1 MSVAGLPRA
10 FEKGCGMES
19 VQLGRSPIAVAVIAL
34 FIGLLGALS
43 LSRLPLQLFPD
54 INRPEISIQCTWRT
68 ASPEE
73 VESELLEPLENVLQ
87 GMPGVEEIEGNANSG
102 AAQINLRFALGTDM
116 KNALVEVIGRLN
128 RLRPLPRDADR
139 PVVTLGGGDGN
150 ANETLSWFFVQQL
163 PGTPGTIDSQRRFI
177 EDTLRARLEAVPGVA
192 AVNVNA
198 GPPDDVRITVD
209 LSRAAALGIAVP
221 DIATQAAAAS
231 NVSGGQLDVGRRQYT
246 LRFTGLFRPD
256 RLGDL
261 VLAWRDGRPVRLADL
276 ATIDVAP
283 PTRQQFGY
291 QNGNPAI
298 GIQVFRA
305 PGANVLGT
313 LEAVKAAVV
322 ELREGPLKVHGLGIE
337 QSFDASLFIHRAVN
351 LLSENLLV
359 GTLLALI
366 VVWWFMR
373 EARVTMLIALTIP
386 VCLCT
391 TFVVLDLFGRSLNV
405 ISLAG
410 LAFAV
415 GMVVEGAIVVS
426 GNIVRLRES
435 GLPLQEAAREGA
447 RQVAGALVASTATTI
462 AVFVPVLFLKD
473 VEGQLFGDLALTISI
488 AVAISI
494 VVALTLLPVALTF
507 VLDRPLR
514 PSGYGYGW
522 PRLAEWVLRVTNSR
536 LKQLSWI
543 GGLLLLPLVLAW
555 SLLPPLDYLPPV
567 KRAAIDAFFNFPP
580 GMSSEAV
587 NRELIPTILER
598 MRPYMEGRLEP
609 KLKNWYILTWPGG
622 GTIGARV
629 QDETRIGELERIVRE
644 KIIVGLPD
652 TRAFAAE
659 GDLFGGIGG
668 SARSVGI
675 HLQSEDTAALNRVAL
690 EGRALL
696 ERVFPNS
703 AVQSFPNPED
713 VALEL
718 HAVPDDRRIAEV
730 GWDRATLGT
739 VIRTVGEG
747 AWLGEYFDGKSRL
760 PIVLRSSEGATPED
774 LGNAPLRT
782 PSGLVVRLG
791 DLVQLSTVLGPPA
804 IRRLNHRR
812 TVTLTVDPPASLS
825 LEQVLSTINRE
836 VLPKLRAGLPVD
848 GAIRMAGSADSLSK
862 TLHTMTRVFGV
873 ALFVLL
879 LLMTALFRSLR
890 DSLIVLLTVPL
901 ALVGGVVGLRVLDV
915 VSFQALDLL
924 SMIGFVM
931 MIGVIINH
939 AILLVAAVR
948 SVESTGVALEEAIRT
963 GLNQRLRA
971 ILASTLTG
979 ALGALPM
986 AVNPGPGSVIYRG
999 LAAVNI
1005 GGVVVSLVF
1014 SLVLIPALMRLLHK
1028 RPSHATTAPGV
1039 FGQDSSA
1046 TPVSLEAGS
1055 FAGVSTATAFVATT
1069 PAANVPAAMARVAAI
1084 PPRAVSILLASLLC
1098 VVAARAGRA
1107 ADQSV
1112 GSPVPVQV
1120 GTVTTRSMS
1129 ANSWIPGSIV
1139 SRSDARIASAIAGRV
1154 VWVADVGQRVKQG
1167 ELTAKLDDTPAQ
1179 IRAQDLRAQ
1188 VARAKAQLVVTSN
1201 QLERFNQLAAT
1212 KVVSVSQLD
1221 DARGQS
1227 DMAHEDVLR
1236 AEAQLR
1242 QADYEINES
1251 HIRAPFPGIVT
1262 ERFIQKG
1269 EYVQLG
1275 AATVRL
1281 VNTTDIEARATAALG
1296 LAANIRLGQTVSIR
1310 DHGRER
1316 PGHIR
1321 AIVPVGDDRSRQFEV
1336 RVVFDESD
1344 WLVGT
1349 SVEVSLPST
1358 AERTAI
1364 TIPRDALVIRQN
1376 HSYVLRVSHANTVE
1390 ELDVTPGIA
1399 LADVVEVSGPVSLG
1413 DQLVTRGAERLSAGQ
1428 AVKVIAHEP
1437 QVRHPG

>member
-1 MSVAGLPRA
+1 
-10 FEKGCGMES
+10 MES
-19 VQLGRSPIAVAVIAL
+19 VQWSGRSPIAVAVIAL
-34 FIGLLGALS
+34 FIGLLGMLS

-87 GMPGVEEIEGNANSG
+87 GMPGVEEIEGNANAG

-163 PGTPGTIDSQRRFI
+163 PGTPGTIESQRRFI
-177 EDTLRARLEAVPGVA
+177 EDTVRARLEAVPGVA

-209 LSRAAALGIAVP
+209 LVRAAALGIAVP
-221 DIATQAAAAS
+221 DIAAQAAAAN

-246 LRFTGLFRPD
+246 LRFTGLFKPD

-261 VLAWRDGRPVRLADL
+261 VLAWRDGRPVRLGDL
-276 ATIDVAP
+276 ATIDLAP
-283 PTRQQFGY
+283 PARQQFGY

-298 GIQVFRA
+298 GIQVLRMT
-305 PGANVLGT
+305 GANVLGT
-313 LEAVKAAVV
+313 LEAVKAEVA
-322 ELREGPLKVHGLGIE
+322 ELREGPLKAHGLGIE

-386 VCLCT
+386 VCLCA
-391 TFVVLDLFGRSLNV
+391 TFTVLDLFGRSLNV

-426 GNIVRLRES
+426 GNVVRLRES
-435 GLPLQEAAREGA
+435 GLPLQQAAREGA

-514 PSGYGYGW
+514 PSGYGHGW
-522 PRLAEWVLRVTNSR
+522 PRLTEWVLRVTNSR
-536 LKQLSWI
+536 PKQLSWI
-543 GGLLLLPLVLAW
+543 AGLLLIPLALAW
-555 SLLPPLDYLPPV
+555 WMLPPLDYLPPV

-580 GMSSEAV
+580 GMSSEAI
-587 NRELIPTILER
+587 NRELLPTLLER
-598 MRPYMEGRLEP
+598 MRPYMEGEKEP
-609 KLKNWYILTWPGG
+609 RLKNWYILTWPGG

-690 EGRALL
+690 EGRTLL

-703 AVQSFPNPED
+703 AVQSLPNPED

-760 PIVLRSSEGATPED
+760 PIMLRAREGATPED
-774 LGNAPLRT
+774 LANAPLRT
-782 PSGLVVRLG
+782 ASGLVVRLG

-812 TVTLTVDPPASLS
+812 TVTLTVDPPESLS
-825 LEQVLSTINRE
+825 LEQVLSTINTE
-836 VLPKLRAGLPVD
+836 VLPKLRAELPAD
-848 GAIRMAGSADSLSK
+848 GSIRMAGSADNLSK
-862 TLHTMTRVFGV
+862 TLNTMKRVFGV

-879 LLMTALFRSLR
+879 LLMTALFRSIR

-901 ALVGGVVGLRVLDV
+901 ALIGGVVGLRMLDV
-915 VSFQALDLL
+915 VKFQALDLL

-948 SVESTGVALEEAIRT
+948 SVESTGAALEEAIRA

-1014 SLVLIPALMRLLHK
+1014 SLVLIPALMRLLQK
-1028 RPSHATTAPGV
+1028 KSSRVTAPVAPIPAAATSHAIRPAP
-1039 FGQDSSA
+1039 
-1046 TPVSLEAGS
+1046 
-1055 FAGVSTATAFVATT
+1055 
-1069 PAANVPAAMARVAAI
+1069 VPAAMARVTVGSAAI
-1084 PPRAVSILLASLLC
+1084 PPRTINIVLASLLC
-1098 VVAARAGRA
+1098 AVAPRSGHA
-1107 ADQSV
+1107 ADQAA
-1112 GSPVPVQV
+1112 GPPVPVQV
-1120 GTVTTRSMS
+1120 GTVTERSVS
-1129 ANSWIPGSIV
+1129 PYSWIPGSIV
-1139 SRSDARIASAIAGRV
+1139 SRFDARVASVIAGRV
-1154 VWVADVGQRVKQG
+1154 VWVADVGLRVKAD
-1167 ELTAKLDDTPAQ
+1167 EPIAKLDDTPAQ

-1188 VARAKAQLVVTSN
+1188 VARAKAQLVVAAA
-1201 QLERFNQLAAT
+1201 QLERFDQLAAT
-1212 KVVSVSQLD
+1212 KVLSVSQLD
-1221 DARGQS
+1221 DARAQS
-1227 DMAHEDVLR
+1227 DMAREDVLR

-1242 QADYEINES
+1242 QAEYEINQS
-1251 HIRAPFPGIVT
+1251 QIRAPFPGVVT

-1281 VNTTDIEARATAALG
+1281 VNTADIEARATAALW
-1296 LAANIRLGQTVSIR
+1296 LAANV
-1310 DHGRER
+1310 R
-1316 PGHIR
+1316 PGQLVSLRDRSQERRGRIR
-1321 AIVPVGDDRSRQFEV
+1321 TIVPVGDDRSRQFEV
-1336 RVVFDESD
+1336 RVVFEGPD

-1349 SVEVSLPST
+1349 PVEVSLPSA

-1376 HSYVLRVSHANTVE
+1376 HSYVLRVSHTNTVE

-1399 LADVVEVSGPVSLG
+1399 LTDVVEVSGPLTPG
-1413 DQLVTRGAERLSAGQ
+1413 DRLVTRGAERLTAGQ
-1428 AVKVIAHEP
+1428 AVKVIPREP
-1437 QVRHPG
+1437 QTPHSG

>member
-1 MSVAGLPRA
+1 
-10 FEKGCGMES
+10 MES
-19 VQLGRSPIAVAVIAL
+19 VQWSGRSPIAVAVVAL
-34 FIGLLGALS
+34 FIGLLGILS

-73 VESELLEPLENVLQ
+73 VEAELLEPLENVLQ
-87 GMPGVEEIEGNANSG
+87 GMPGVEEIEGNANPG

-139 PVVTLGGGDGN
+139 PIVTLGGGDGN
-150 ANETLSWFFVQQL
+150 ANETLTWFFVQQL
-163 PGTPGTIDSQRRFI
+163 PGTPGTIESQRRFI
-177 EDTLRARLEAVPGVA
+177 EDTVRSRIEAVPGVA
-192 AVNVNA
+192 AVKVNA

-209 LSRAAALGIAVP
+209 LARAAALGIGVP
-221 DIATQAAAAS
+221 DIAAQAAAAS
-231 NVSGGQLDVGRRQYT
+231 NVSGGQFDVGRRQYT
-246 LRFTGLFRPD
+246 LRFTGLFKPD

-276 ATIDVAP
+276 ATIDIAP

-305 PGANVLGT
+305 TGANVLGT
-313 LEAVKAAVV
+313 LEAVKTAVA
-322 ELREGPLKVHGLGIE
+322 ELREGPLKTHGLGIE

-373 EARVTMLIALTIP
+373 EPHVTVLIALTIP
-386 VCLCT
+386 VCLCA
-391 TFVVLDLFGRSLNV
+391 TFTVLDLFGRSLNV

-426 GNIVRLRES
+426 GNVVRLRES

-494 VVALTLLPVALTF
+494 VVALTLLPIALTF

-514 PSGYGYGW
+514 ASGYGHGW
-522 PRLAEWVLRVTNSR
+522 PRLTEWVLRVTSTR

-543 GGLLLLPLVLAW
+543 AGLLVVPLALAW
-555 SLLPPLDYLPPV
+555 WMLPPLDYLPPV

-587 NRELIPTILER
+587 NRELIPTLLER
-598 MRPYMEGRLEP
+598 MRPYMDGRREP
-609 KLKNWYILTWPGG
+609 RLKNWYILTWPGG

-629 QDETRIGELERIVRE
+629 QDESRIGELERIVRE

-652 TRAFAAE
+652 TRAFATE

-675 HLQSEDTAALNRVAL
+675 HLQSEDTPTLNRVAL
-690 EGRALL
+690 EGRTLL

-703 AVQSFPNPED
+703 AVQSLPNPED
-713 VALEL
+713 AALEL
-718 HAVPDDRRIAEV
+718 HAIPDDRRIAEV

-739 VIRTVGEG
+739 IIRTVGEG

-760 PIVLRSSEGATPED
+760 PIVLRAREGATPED
-774 LGNAPLRT
+774 LANAPLRT
-782 PSGLVVRLG
+782 ASGSIVRLG

-825 LEQVLSTINRE
+825 LEQVLNTINRE
-836 VLPKLRAGLPVD
+836 VLPKLTAGLPAD
-848 GAIRMAGSADSLSK
+848 GSIRMAGSADSLSK
-862 TLHTMTRVFGV
+862 TLDTMTRVFGV

-879 LLMTALFRSLR
+879 LLMTALFRSVR

-901 ALVGGVVGLRVLDV
+901 ALIGGVVGLRMLDLV
-915 VSFQALDLL
+915 KFQALDLL

-948 SVESTGVALEEAIRT
+948 SVESTGAVLEDAIRA

-1005 GGVVVSLVF
+1005 GGVVLSLVF

-1028 RPSHATTAPGV
+1028 TSSREATASPATSHPARPS
-1039 FGQDSSA
+1039 
-1046 TPVSLEAGS
+1046 
-1055 FAGVSTATAFVATT
+1055 VSTA
-1069 PAANVPAAMARVAAI
+1069 AAAAVPAAMVRATTASAAI
-1084 PPRAVSILLASLLC
+1084 PRRAISILLASLLSI
-1098 VVAARAGRA
+1098 VTARTGYA
-1107 ADQSV
+1107 ADQPV
-1112 GSPVPVQV
+1112 GPPVPVQV
-1120 GTVTTRSMS
+1120 GTVTSRLMS
-1129 ANSWIPGSIV
+1129 VHSWIPGSVV
-1139 SRSDARIASAIAGRV
+1139 SRTDARVASVIAGRV
-1154 VWVADVGQRVKQG
+1154 VWVADVGQRVKAG
-1167 ELTAKLDDTPAQ
+1167 EPIAKLDDTPAQ

-1188 VARAKAQLVVTSN
+1188 VARAKAQLIVADT
-1201 QLERFNQLAAT
+1201 QLERFNQLAIT

-1221 DARGQS
+1221 DIRAQS
-1227 DMAHEDVLR
+1227 EVAHDDVLR
-1236 AEAQLR
+1236 AEAQRR
-1242 QADYEINES
+1242 QTEYEINEAQ
-1251 HIRAPFPGIVT
+1251 IRAPFPGIVT

-1281 VNTTDIEARATAALG
+1281 VNTSDIEARATAALE
-1296 LAANIRLGQTVSIR
+1296 LAANVHPGQVVSLR
-1310 DHGRER
+1310 DHGQER
-1316 PGHIR
+1316 PGRIR
-1321 AIVPVGDDRSRQFEV
+1321 TIVPVGDDRSRQFEM
-1336 RVVFDESD
+1336 RVAFENSD
-1344 WLVGT
+1344 WLVGMPI
-1349 SVEVSLPST
+1349 EVSLPSAT
-1358 AERTAI
+1358 ERTAV

-1376 HSYVLRVSHANTVE
+1376 HSYVMRVSRANTVE

-1399 LADVVEVSGPVSLG
+1399 LADVVEVSGPLAPG
-1413 DQLVTRGAERLSAGQ
+1413 DQLVTRGAERLSAGK
-1428 AVKVIAHEP
+1428 AVKVIASDPHTA
-1437 QVRHPG
+1437 RHAL

>member
-1 MSVAGLPRA
+1 
-10 FEKGCGMES
+10 MES
-19 VQLGRSPIAVAVIAL
+19 VQWSGRSPIAVAVIAL
-34 FIGLLGALS
+34 FIGLLGTLG

-54 INRPEISIQCTWRT
+54 INRPEISIQCQWRT

-87 GMPGVEEIEGNANSG
+87 GMPGVEEIEGTANAG
-102 AAQINLRFALGTDM
+102 AAQINLRFSLGTDM
-116 KNALVEVIGRLN
+116 KSALVEVIGRLN

-139 PVVTLGGGDGN
+139 PIVTLGGGDGN

-163 PGTPGTIDSQRRFI
+163 AGTAGTIESQRRFI
-177 EDTLRARLEAVPGVA
+177 EDTVRARLEAIPGVA

-209 LSRAAALGIAVP
+209 LERAAALGITVP
-221 DIATQAAAAS
+221 DIAAQAAAAN

-261 VLAWRDGRPVRLADL
+261 VLTWRDGRPVRLADV

-298 GIQVFRA
+298 GIQVFRT

-313 LEAVKAAVV
+313 LEAVKVAVA
-322 ELREGPLKVHGLGIE
+322 ELRDGPLKARGLGIE

-351 LLSENLLV
+351 LLSENLFV

-373 EARVTMLIALTIP
+373 EPRVTILIALTIP
-386 VCLCT
+386 VCLCA
-391 TFVVLDLFGRSLNV
+391 TFTVLDLLGRSLNV

-410 LAFAV
+410 LALAV

-426 GNIVRLRES
+426 GNVVRLRES
-435 GLPLQEAAREGA
+435 GLPVQQAAREGA

-494 VVALTLLPVALTF
+494 VVALTLLPVALSF

-514 PSGYGYGW
+514 PSGYGHGW
-522 PRLAEWVLRVTNSR
+522 PQLAEWVLRVTSSR
-536 LKQLSWI
+536 PKQLAWVA
-543 GGLLLLPLVLAW
+543 GLLLAPLSLAW
-555 SLLPPLDYLPPV
+555 WLLPPLDYLPPV

-587 NRELIPTILER
+587 NRELLPTILER

-609 KLKNWYILTWPGG
+609 RLKNWYILTWPGG

-629 QDETRIGELERIVRE
+629 QDETRIGELESLVRE

-696 ERVFPNS
+696 EKVFPNS

-747 AWLGEYFDGKSRL
+747 AWLGEYFDGQSRL
-760 PIVLRSSEGATPED
+760 PIVLRSGEGATPED
-774 LGNAPLRT
+774 LANAPLRT
-782 PSGLVVRLG
+782 PSGTVVRLG
-791 DLVQLSTVLGPPA
+791 DLVQLSTELGPPA

-836 VLPKLRAGLPVD
+836 VLPALRAGLPAD

-873 ALFVLL
+873 ALVVLL

-901 ALVGGVVGLRVLDV
+901 ALIGGVVGLRMLDLV
-915 VSFQALDLL
+915 KFQALDLL

-948 SVESTGVALEEAIRT
+948 SVESTGTDLEGAIRA

-1028 RPSHATTAPGV
+1028 RASRATAAESAL
-1039 FGQDSSA
+1039 GQDG
-1046 TPVSLEAGS
+1046 P
-1055 FAGVSTATAFVATT
+1055 STATPLATGS
-1069 PAANVPAAMARVAAI
+1069 P
-1084 PPRAVSILLASLLC
+1084 AVSILLVSLLC
-1098 VVAARAGRA
+1098 VVAPRSAHA
-1107 ADQSV
+1107 ADQAA
-1112 GSPVPVQV
+1112 GPPVSVQV
-1120 GTVTTRSMS
+1120 GTVTERSVS
-1129 ANSWIPGSIV
+1129 AYSWIPGSIV
-1139 SRSDARIASAIAGRV
+1139 SRSDARVASVIAGRA
-1154 VWVADVGQRVKQG
+1154 VWVADVGQRVKAG
-1167 ELTAKLDDTPAQ
+1167 EPIAKLDDTPAQ
-1179 IRAQDLRAQ
+1179 IRSQDLRAQ
-1188 VARAKAQLVVTSN
+1188 VARAKAQLALAAT
-1201 QLERFNQLAAT
+1201 QLERFTQLAAT

-1221 DARGQS
+1221 DARAQS

-1242 QADYEINES
+1242 QAGYEINES
-1251 HIRAPFPGIVT
+1251 QIRAPFPGVVT

-1296 LAANIRLGQTVSIR
+1296 LAANIQLGQVVSIR
-1310 DHGRER
+1310 DHGRQR
-1316 PGHIR
+1316 PGRIR

-1336 RVVFDESD
+1336 RVVFEVPD

-1358 AERTAI
+1358 TERTAL
-1364 TIPRDALVIRQN
+1364 TIPRDALVIREN
-1376 HSYVLRVSHANTVE
+1376 HSYVLRVSHTNTVE

-1399 LADVVEVSGPVSLG
+1399 LADVVEVRGPVSPG
-1413 DQLVTRGAERLSAGQ
+1413 DQLVIRGAERLSAGQ
-1428 AVKVIAHEP
+1428 TVKVIAHDQRTP
-1437 QVRHPG
+1437 HSG

>member
-1 MSVAGLPRA
+1 
-10 FEKGCGMES
+10 MENLEWS
-19 VQLGRSPIAVAVIAL
+19 GRSPIAVAVIAL
-34 FIGLLGALS
+34 FIGLLGTLG

-54 INRPEISIQCTWRT
+54 INRPEISIQCQWRT

-87 GMPGVEEIEGNANSG
+87 GMPGVEEIEGTANPG
-102 AAQINLRFALGTDM
+102 TAQINLRFALGTDM

-139 PVVTLGGGDGN
+139 PIVTLGGGDGN

-163 PGTPGTIDSQRRFI
+163 AGTPGTIESQRRFI
-177 EDTLRARLEAVPGVA
+177 EDTVRPRLEAIPGVA
-192 AVNVNA
+192 AVNVNS

-209 LSRAAALGIAVP
+209 LERAAALGITVP
-221 DIATQAAAAS
+221 DIAAQAAAAS

-261 VLAWRDGRPVRLADL
+261 VLTWRDGRPVRLADV

-283 PTRQQFGY
+283 PARQQFGY

-298 GIQVFRA
+298 GIQVFRT

-313 LEAVKAAVV
+313 LEAVKAAVA
-322 ELREGPLKVHGLGIE
+322 ELRDGPLKAHGLGIE

-373 EARVTMLIALTIP
+373 EPRVTILIALTIP
-386 VCLCT
+386 VCLCA
-391 TFVVLDLFGRSLNV
+391 TFTVLDLLGRSLNV

-410 LAFAV
+410 LALAV

-426 GNIVRLRES
+426 GNVVRLRES
-435 GLPLQEAAREGA
+435 GLPLQQAAREGA

-494 VVALTLLPVALTF
+494 VVALTLLPVALSF
-507 VLDRPLR
+507 ALDRPLR
-514 PSGYGYGW
+514 PSGYGHGW
-522 PRLAEWVLRVTNSR
+522 PQLAEWVLRVTNSR
-536 LKQLSWI
+536 PKQLSWI
-543 GGLLLLPLVLAW
+543 AGLLVLPLGLAW
-555 SLLPPLDYLPPV
+555 WLLPPLDYLPPV

-587 NRELIPTILER
+587 NRELLPTILER

-629 QDETRIGELERIVRE
+629 QDETRIGELESLVRE

-690 EGRALL
+690 AGRALL
-696 ERVFPNS
+696 EKVFPNS

-760 PIVLRSSEGATPED
+760 PIVLRSSESATPED
-774 LGNAPLRT
+774 LANAPLRT
-782 PSGLVVRLG
+782 ASGTVVRLG
-791 DLVQLSTVLGPPA
+791 DLVQLSTELGPPA

-825 LEQVLSTINRE
+825 LEQVLSTINHE
-836 VLPKLRAGLPVD
+836 VLPQLRAGLPAD

-862 TLHTMTRVFGV
+862 TLHTMSRVFGV
-873 ALFVLL
+873 ALVVLL
-879 LLMTALFRSLR
+879 LLMTALFRSLK

-901 ALVGGVVGLRVLDV
+901 ALIGGVAGLRMLDV
-915 VSFQALDLL
+915 VKFQALDLL

-948 SVESTGVALEEAIRT
+948 SVESTGTTPEEAIRA

-1014 SLVLIPALMRLLHK
+1014 SLVLIPALIRLLHK
-1028 RPSHATTAPGV
+1028 RPARAAVSVAT
-1039 FGQDSSA
+1039 A
-1046 TPVSLEAGS
+1046 TPL
-1055 FAGVSTATAFVATT
+1055 ATSS
-1069 PAANVPAAMARVAAI
+1069 P
-1084 PPRAVSILLASLLC
+1084 AVSILFGSLLC
-1098 VVAARAGRA
+1098 VVAAQRAHA
-1107 ADQSV
+1107 A
-1112 GSPVPVQV
+1112 GPPVPVQV
-1120 GTVTTRSMS
+1120 GTVTERSMS
-1129 ANSWIPGSIV
+1129 AYSWIPGSIV
-1139 SRSDARIASAIAGRV
+1139 SRSDARVASVIAGRA
-1154 VWVADVGQRVKQG
+1154 VWVADVGTRVKSG
-1167 ELTAKLDDTPAQ
+1167 EPIAKLDDTPAQ
-1179 IRAQDLRAQ
+1179 IRSQELRAQ
-1188 VARAKAQLVVTSN
+1188 VARAKAQLSVAAT
-1201 QLERFNQLAAT
+1201 QLERFTQLAAT
-1212 KVVSVSQLD
+1212 KIVSVSQLD
-1221 DARGQS
+1221 DARAQS

-1242 QADYEINES
+1242 QAAYEINES
-1251 HIRAPFPGIVT
+1251 QIRAPFPGVVT

-1296 LAANIRLGQTVSIR
+1296 LAANIRLGQIVSIR
-1310 DHGRER
+1310 DHGLQR
-1316 PGHIR
+1316 PGRIR

-1336 RVVFDESD
+1336 RVVSEDPD

-1349 SVEVSLPST
+1349 SVEVSLPSAT
-1358 AERTAI
+1358 ERTAL
-1364 TIPRDALVIRQN
+1364 TIPRDALVIREN
-1376 HSYVLRVSHANTVE
+1376 HSYVLRVSHGNTVE

-1399 LADVVEVSGPVSLG
+1399 LADVVEVRGPVSAG
-1413 DQLVTRGAERLSAGQ
+1413 DQLVIRGAERLSAGQ
-1428 AVKVIAHEP
+1428 TVKVIAHEQRAP
-1437 QVRHPG
+1437 HSG